1 MSKICD
7 IVTFVHI
14 NKPSNKVMEE
24 ITNNIVANIVN
35 NFDIPFCITVNIA
48 TYVLIKSFTDIKK
61 GLKLTTWQKRLVFL
75 FISIMIGIFY
85 CVQGTNYRIILN
97 SIILAPV
104 SWSWIFKPICDKLGV
119 DYTNKTI
126 KD

>member
-48 TYVLIKSFTDIKK
+48 TYVLIKFFTDIKK

-85 CVQGTNYRIILN
+85 YVQGTDYRIILN